1 MQRFD
6 VLFGDEIVTGV
17 VLAGRKH
24 NIPTISQSIGP
35 LSPTARL
42 QPPFLERSDLAR
54 EDAEKGPSL
63 MSVICSTLFD
73 AFMEAAI
80 SYPFYNT
87 LKQIHSEQGWEDL
100 SYDYGKFPFSYIHR
114 HSVLLS
120 HGAPPVSKKR
130 GQHYENV
137 QSIGFVPDD
146 FMYPP
151 LSAELSDWLEKADGP
166 VVFISLGTITVT
178 SKEES
183 KLLFEQ
189 LTFQDKFYFIWAVK
203 KSALEDLEILEP
215 PFISKRLFLG
225 QYLPQGKILQ
235 HQKVKIFV
243 THCGANSM
251 LDSVNGVKP
260 MITYPGFADQPILSN
275 TLIAEKVAKLL
286 KQFTYLEL
294 EPILD
299 GMLAE
304 PNYSEM
310 VTRLEEIKN
319 YQVRLGG
326 NKRAVEVIE
335 QMAEGMILVN
345 RTMASEDVFGIAL
358 YDVIAVCASLIA
370 FIVFALIGLI
380 IFCFRLFLSRP
391 IRSIEKL
398 QKKD

>member
-1 MQRFD
+1 MKTQCINLTPTFTSNPTFRHY
-6 VLFGDEIVTGV
+6 IV
-17 VLAGRKH
+17 
-24 NIPTISQSIGP
+24 
-35 LSPTARL
+35 
-42 QPPFLERSDLAR
+42 
-54 EDAEKGPSL
+54 
-63 MSVICSTLFD
+63 
-73 AFMEAAI
+73 
-80 SYPFYNT
+80 
-87 LKQIHSEQGWEDL
+87 
-100 SYDYGKFPFSYIHR
+100 
-114 HSVLLS
+114 
-120 HGAPPVSKKR
+120 
-130 GQHYENV
+130 
-137 QSIGFVPDD
+137 
-146 FMYPP
+146 
-151 LSAELSDWLEKADGP
+151 SA
-166 VVFISLGTITVT
+166 
-178 SKEES
+178 
-183 KLLFEQ
+183 
-189 LTFQDKFYFIWAVK
+189 
-203 KSALEDLEILEP
+203 
-215 PFISKRLFLG
+215 FISKRLFLG